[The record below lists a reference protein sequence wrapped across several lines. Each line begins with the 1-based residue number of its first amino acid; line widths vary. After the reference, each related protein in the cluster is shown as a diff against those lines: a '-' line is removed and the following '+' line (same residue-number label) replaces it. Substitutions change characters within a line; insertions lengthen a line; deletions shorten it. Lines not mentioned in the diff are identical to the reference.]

1 MKKIFGHFLRP
12 FSAPKHPLDIMN
24 KSSFAIRSDELAVAR
39 ARRGDAEAMEYLY
52 RAYSGA
58 VYSTALRICASV
70 ADAED
75 ITQDTFIEVFR
86 KLHQYRGDAPF
97 WAWLR
102 RIAVNNTLM
111 RLRHAKASK
120 PSMDE
125 EHEYMTVQQHT
136 DHPADQHDMERVL
149 NSLSPTA
156 RAVVWL
162 HDIEG
167 YTHDE
172 IGELMGKTSSFSKSQ
187 LSRAYEK
194 LRSKLTWQTKQT
206 TDIRTR
212 KRS

>member
-1 MKKIFGHFLRP
+1 
-12 FSAPKHPLDIMN
+12 MN
-24 KSSFAIRSDELAVAR
+24 KSSFAIRADELAVAQ
-39 ARRGDAEAMEYLY
+39 ARRGNAEAMEHLY
-52 RAYSGA
+52 RTYSGA

-111 RLRHAKASK
+111 RLRHEKTTKQSV
-120 PSMDE
+120 DE
-125 EHEYMTVQQHT
+125 ENGYGSGQQYT
-136 DHPADQHDMERVL
+136 DHPANLHDMERVL
-149 NSLSPTA
+149 DSLSATA

-167 YTHDE
+167 YTHSE

-194 LRSKLTWQTKQT
+194 LRSKLTWQTN
-206 TDIRTR
+206 
-212 KRS
+212 